1 MDEFL
6 IKYHPWKMLREALS
20 PSFPDERQLT
30 DMKKVLD
37 GNSNTLSKYA
47 REGMKVAG
55 IRNLYELVV
64 WGLRTG
70 VIKDEP
76 IKGVAEKFPQRAGTH
91 EAYPAWLVLL
101 HNTTMGMSDDQIQ
114 RHGISRD
121 TINNFRK
128 QIQDKF
134 GLGNSMAKFI
144 RFAFAA
150 TNPIGG
156 PGSTRG
162 FKPHVPWT
170 VKAGVGSK
178 YPIIQ
183 SKFRPANID
192 PNIPVYDR
200 PAKTELGD
208 EPTPKIN
215 LPKRTVPVK
224 PEDRPK
230 PIFRTTPIQTAL
242 WMLGIDRSAITGQGV
257 FWRRPPEELWALL
270 ELAKKRFGYEIAHA
284 HPDRG
289 GNTKRAA
296 QLTSAWILTK
306 KLFAKHGYILHGK

>member
-1 MDEFL
+1 MDDFL
-6 IKYHPWKMLREALS
+6 VKYHPWKMLREALE
-20 PSFPDERQLT
+20 PSFPNERQLI

-37 GNSNTLSKYA
+37 GTVNSPSKYA
-47 REGMKVAG
+47 KEGMKIAG

-76 IKGVAEKFPQRAGTH
+76 IKNVADKFPQIKGTY

-114 RHGISRD
+114 RHGISKD
-121 TINNFRK
+121 TINNYRK

-150 TNPIGG
+150 TSPIQG

-162 FKPHVPWT
+162 YKPHVPWT
-170 VKAGVGSK
+170 VKAGIGSK
-178 YPIIQ
+178 YPMVH
-183 SKFRPANID
+183 SKFKPADID

-200 PAKTELGD
+200 ANKTELGD
-208 EPTPKIN
+208 EPRPKVN

-230 PIFRTTPIQTAL
+230 PIYRTTPIQTAL
-242 WMLGIDRSAITGQGV
+242 YLLGIHRDAITGKGL
-257 FWRRPPEELWALL
+257 FWQRPHEELWDLL
-270 ELAKKRFGYEIAHA
+270 DLAKKRYTYEMSHA

-289 GNTKRAA
+289 GSAKRAA
-296 QLTSAWILTK
+296 QLTAAWNLTR
-306 KLFAKHGYILHGK
+306 KLFAKHGFVPHK